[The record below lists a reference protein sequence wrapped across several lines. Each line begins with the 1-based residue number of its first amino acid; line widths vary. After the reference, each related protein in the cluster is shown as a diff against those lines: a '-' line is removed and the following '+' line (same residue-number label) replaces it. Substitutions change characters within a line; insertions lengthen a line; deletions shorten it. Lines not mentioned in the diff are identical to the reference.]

1 MCFALFAKLLAGA
14 KVSDFILEPSVKK
27 IENTDVFFEQTLYK
41 LSSDENSCSRSSIAG
56 YF

>member
-27 IENTDVFFEQTLYK
+27 LKTFMSVLSK
-41 LSSDENSCSRSSIAG
+41 LCINYPLMKIAAHVPQ
-56 YF
+56 